1 VRTVS
6 SFAAVG
12 GPPYR
17 YTFLLV
23 VSNTYLD
30 DVRSELLRQAEAF
43 AADLHGQGELAQAFP
58 QRIYDTVQEVLA
70 KQWPADFAERMEFD
84 PDPFIVVIDQPFRD
98 FNPREHAYA
107 VIWLSDF
114 ETDPQSV
121 RPLLQ
126 TLARKTKSRTGDDVI
141 LYLSD
146 VARRANAENARDQA
160 VGVVGTAARLASYV
174 ELKPNVFGV
183 SIDLKAVLRD
193 IAERRRR

>member
-1 VRTVS
+1 VS

-23 VSNTYLD
+23 ISNTYID
-30 DVRSELLRQAEAF
+30 DVRTELLKQAEAF

-58 QRIYDTVQEVLA
+58 QRIYDTAREVLA
-70 KQWPADFAERMEFD
+70 KPWPDELGDRMELD
-84 PDPFIVVIDQPFRD
+84 PDPFIVVIDQPFGD
-98 FNPREHAYA
+98 FDPREHAYA

-114 ETDPQSV
+114 EHDPRSI

-126 TLARKTKSRTGDDVI
+126 TLARKTKSRPSDDVI
-141 LYLSD
+141 LYLRD
-146 VARRANAENARDQA
+146 VAERAQDATSRDHA
-160 VGVVGTAARLASYV
+160 AGMIGTAARLASYV
-174 ELKPNVFGV
+174 EIKPTVFGV

-193 IAERRRR
+193 IAERRRQ